1 MATSN
6 GIITTQ
12 SVTVLG
18 LDVIHDSRAQAE
30 LALTKMR
37 EHAETFGLLS
47 VEEYLSVLD
56 HAERYRPGY
65 ESIGWTK
72 TEVFANFAIYELYS
86 MDVER
91 WKFKIITPPPH
102 AIDVHKTIGELLA
115 KEREVDTTIKANR
128 HLLLLRELNAIYIKK
143 NHDYGDSFHKTY
155 MEEGFAMSR
164 IRLADKLERF
174 KSLSRSDAAQM
185 VNDESIRD
193 TLMDLAN
200 YAIMTVLEM
209 DDEKAER
216 GEGK

>member
-1 MATSN
+1 MKVAEILTAA
-6 GIITTQ
+6 I
-12 SVTVLG
+12 LG

-37 EHAETFGLLS
+37 EHAETFGQLS
-47 VEEYLSVLD
+47 VEEYLSILD

-72 TEVFANFAIYELYS
+72 TEVFTNFAVYELYS

-91 WKFKIITPPPH
+91 WKFKIISPKPH
-102 AIDVHKTIGELLA
+102 KIQIQRSSVMADTSEKI
-115 KEREVDTTIKANR
+115 DTTIKANR

-174 KSLSRSDAAQM
+174 KSLSRGDTAQM